1 MATGLLLVKKW
12 PLYTDPKEPYPSRF
26 YDRKNWPAGVVMI
39 ELEYMLL
46 LAQTVNI
53 LYFLFFID
61 SISYRNPSNNSMKN
75 HNNMVQNGL

>member
-39 ELEYMLL
+39 ELEYMLC
-46 LAQTVNI
+46 
-53 LYFLFFID
+53 
-61 SISYRNPSNNSMKN
+61 
-75 HNNMVQNGL
+75 